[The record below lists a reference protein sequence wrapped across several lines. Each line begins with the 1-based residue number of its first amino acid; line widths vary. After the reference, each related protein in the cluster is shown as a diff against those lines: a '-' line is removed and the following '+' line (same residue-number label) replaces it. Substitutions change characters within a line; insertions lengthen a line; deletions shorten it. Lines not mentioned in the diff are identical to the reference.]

1 MREKYRPRRLLRRPG
16 APKRLLPR
24 PRPAHLWRR
33 ACALVMSAVLVF
45 SLLPVYPAA
54 AEPASRASSAESEGY
69 FDLGERRLEQSQTLT
84 DNGDGT
90 YTWTLSV
97 TAQLSGSDIN
107 VNSQVAQTGSFTA
120 AQSGD
125 YLLELWGGSGASGG
139 ASSYGAGGAGGEAG
153 YVYGVVH
160 LEAGQTLYYTLGG
173 NGSQTT
179 GTSAGGGANDGGSHG
194 DWGSYTVGGG
204 GGYSAVYLFDA
215 GEYAEGSALTE
226 TQRLNNYILIAG
238 GGGGGGA
245 GDGFYLFGSQ
255 AGTADGGAGGSLEDS
270 AAIPLTGSGYAVPGT
285 VFAGS
290 NGSSSGTSTGYAG
303 RGGSNVPGE
312 VVSTVLSAVDV
323 ETPNDWAGTNNPNTP
338 GGSGG
343 AGNIRG
349 GSGGAGF
356 CGGSGGIMT
365 SLIVPTNVGGGGGG
379 SSFVAANVRYSLTD
393 EERVSLQGTHDS
405 STGGAVHITYLGAEG
420 DQDREFDFT
429 GTVSQ
434 YFDIEEVSSNAGT
447 ASIGGDRSF
456 TVSGASLTGGE
467 TGSEITV
474 TLTLRPRDGFA
485 GGNGVPLFTGDGI
498 VCATPGDGGEDLSAT
513 IPVEEACGEVNVP
526 LNFTVRPESHL
537 VSYIGE
543 GGVTRNVAEL
553 YTDDYAGV
561 RDELSAH
568 WEYDFIESIGP
579 YVVRNY
585 PDGTEELT
593 GEVTVYASTQFLVGF
608 TVTPEEREPA
618 AAVGDPVEI
627 TEYTGIA
634 VIALLNHEL
643 NGNDMEY
650 DKTLTYNG
658 DGTYIL
664 SLRVTASSGLS
675 APSFQAMYR
684 ILSQQ
689 GGNGNYEYSVQADGW
704 YLIQIWGGDGGD
716 GGGTSVYDGGKGGA
730 GGYVWGY
737 CHLETGNIV
746 TGLVGANGE
755 DGEYG
760 VINTDRRGKYGWYTS
775 AQVNSTYQMIAGGGG
790 GGGGGLGAEG
800 QDGYSATEA
809 PTSEL
814 LNIPDDYNGKNGEY
828 GNLLD
833 HPGGYGGTAGAN
845 YRSDA
850 MYTAVDTTYLSAEGL
865 SRLTAA
871 LENGSNPDTQTNAG
885 AVRITPLQ
893 LDEGHGQGE
902 SAGLAGYTLDVDLS
916 QYFVLVGV
924 EGDNCYL
931 DDPVCTDNGSSAHI
945 TVTNI
950 DPIATTVT
958 PVGDEESGIDADITA
973 EFTVDLTLT
982 PRAGFLG
989 GNDVPILGYDTQG
1002 NVSGMKLSQSTPDG
1016 TGTASVT
1023 IPRVPSADYANV
1035 AIPDLAEAGFS
1046 VTPQDY
1052 RYYVPGDPA
1061 VQHSQLYTNYTEP
1074 PLDWQDDYVDIT
1086 RPDDVTTGYQPSET
1100 TEVPIEVAADPQ
1112 DDPRLATVGPT
1123 VTGQTLTETATIY
1136 VRYKVDYQLG
1146 GNLSHDHAADPDD
1159 SQGRFLAEPG
1169 EDFTVT
1175 LSAAEGYD
1183 LPENIKVTVEGA
1195 AGARYTY
1202 DHNTG
1207 VVSIPGD
1214 QVNGN
1219 IVITA
1224 TAVEEEEE
1232 YTITYVYQTSPQDQE
1247 GTVAPVETYTEGAA
1261 LSDTFGKTHKPV
1273 EYPGYDFIWT
1283 YYGDDGSFDITEM
1296 ETMPAQDLIFV
1307 GTYVPQQYT
1316 LTINYV
1322 DEEGNVLH
1330 APDTQPFYFGE
1341 EYTVNAPEIPGYVP
1355 DQSAITGTMDTVGG
1369 KEITF
1374 TYTQI
1379 VGQLVILYQNKAGE
1393 EIEDRHTQDI
1403 TTGQTY
1409 EVTSPEVPGYTADKP
1424 TVTGTATEAD
1434 AQNGLTIHV
1443 TYTPNRY
1450 TVTFDPAGGTC
1461 ATESRLV
1468 LYDSPY
1474 SYDPES
1480 KTYRGLPTAYRAG
1493 YAFLGWYLADGTQV
1507 TEDTLV
1513 ATAGDHTLTAHWSQN
1528 TYTLTIQYVYSAD
1541 DETNPGGEAHESYT
1555 QELPFGAAYH
1565 VPSPDIENYTPD
1577 QAVVSG
1583 TMPARDL
1590 TVTVTYTKNQPIEVY
1605 FHLRGGT
1612 WTDDSTTFW
1621 PEKDET
1627 TGEATGRYAAHLTG
1641 DGRVPEPAS
1650 DPTFPEGTHA
1660 FVGWTTVEPDSNIW
1674 NTFVDTDGDG
1684 SVNLTEFEQY
1694 RYDFSTVHQVDPESP
1709 PQIVLYAVWDPDVTT
1724 VEVVKV
1730 DSGTDAPLA
1739 GAGFTL
1745 YRYRQTVTA
1754 NETGGYDFQREK
1766 DQYGQYILE
1775 DTPVGTVTTGTD
1787 GRARFANLAAG
1798 YYQLTETAAPAGY
1811 ALLSGGVVLFLP
1823 YGDEAPYIVTDESPP
1838 QVSKA
1843 DSAEGVD
1850 LTVRVPNTVQYS
1862 AAITA
1867 PDSLTLTYTPPDL
1880 IWNPE
1885 TLEYE
1890 GLDGGEG
1897 SWTCEAVWPDGTG
1910 EGTAI
1915 TVTNTS
1921 PAGTGPL
1928 TVTVTLDYEDDYIS
1942 LLDLSTLT
1950 QTGEGSFQ
1958 QTEDPEAGEKTL
1970 TGTLAPGQ
1978 AATFALAMEGT
1989 AQGLLPETAA
1999 PVGVITVRVT
2009 RQRRADA
2016 AGRGGPALPPLHPR
2030 RRGRRSKQG

>member
-1 MREKYRPRRLLRRPG
+1 MRETYRPRRLLRRPG

-54 AEPASRASSAESEGY
+54 AEPASRASSAESGGY

-290 NGSSSGTSTGYAG
+290 NGSSSGASTGYAG

-356 CGGSGGIMT
+356 CGGS
-365 SLIVPTNVGGGGGG
+365 
-379 SSFVAANVRYSLTD
+379 SSVAANVRYSLTD
-393 EERVSLQGTHDS
+393 EERVALQGTHDS

-447 ASIGGDRSF
+447 ASIGGDGSF
-456 TVSGASLTGGE
+456 TVTGASLTGGE

-513 IPVEEACGEVNVP
+513 IPVEETCGAVNVP
-526 LNFTVRPESHL
+526 LDFTVEPIDHTANSPGS
-537 VSYIGE
+537 VSPSQLYNDNYAE
-543 GGVTRNVAEL
+543 VRAEL
-553 YTDDYAGV
+553 QAGKADW
-561 RDELSAH
+561 R
-568 WEYDFIESIGP
+568 YDFIAAIGEY
-579 YVVRNY
+579 YVTDLSGKPANDPIEFERSETYLVCIDVT
-585 PDGTEELT
+585 PKS
-593 GEVTVYASTQFLVGF
+593 GEAALVGETVESPTTISGAVNIILKTDALNENDIQFDKTQTYDPVTGTYDLALTTTAITGNKVLALENDNPGSYTF
-608 TVTPEEREPA
+608 TVD
-618 AAVGDPVEI
+618 V
-627 TEYTGIA
+627 
-634 VIALLNHEL
+634 
-643 NGNDMEY
+643 
-650 DKTLTYNG
+650 
-658 DGTYIL
+658 
-664 SLRVTASSGLS
+664 
-675 APSFQAMYR
+675 
-684 ILSQQ
+684 
-689 GGNGNYEYSVQADGW
+689 DGW
-704 YLIQIWGGDGGD
+704 YLIQLWGGDGGTGAD
-716 GGGTSVYDGGKGGA
+716 YSTIVGTGQGGA
-730 GGYVWGY
+730 GGSGGYVWGY
-737 CHLETGNIV
+737 SYLEKGTSITGDIGAKGENGAIIG
-746 TGLVGANGE
+746 TGISSAEGG
-755 DGEYG
+755 DGG
-760 VINTDRRGKYGWYTS
+760 GYTS
-775 AQVNSTYQMIAGGGG
+775 ATWGNSTHLLAGGGG
-790 GGGGGLGAEG
+790 GGGGGGFSLG
-800 QDGYSATEA
+800 TEA
-809 PTSEL
+809 GKPGDSALTFGAISEG
-814 LNIPDDYNGKNGEY
+814 LNTHNGQKGK
-828 GNLLD
+828 D
-833 HPGGYGGTAGAN
+833 GGSWGGGGGAGGTAGAN

-850 MYTAVDTTYLSAEGL
+850 MGSDYANDAGIPEAVRNELSAL
-865 SRLTAA
+865 DPANNTQNPSTQ
-871 LENGSNPDTQTNAG
+871 NGG
-885 AVRITPLQ
+885 AIRITPL
-893 LDEGHGQGE
+893 GMGE
-902 SAGLAGYTLDVDLS
+902 VPPDDLS
-916 QYFVLVGV
+916 NYNIGMILSPYFVLAEGESSVRVDGGTYDSFEVEQDTDMTNGRGDFVRVVG
-924 EGDNCYL
+924 
-931 DDPVCTDNGSSAHI
+931 
-945 TVTNI
+945 I
-950 DPIATTVT
+950 DPDQLVEAPQEGPPGST
-958 PVGDEESGIDADITA
+958 GEEEYYTLTA
-973 EFTVDLTLT
+973 EFTVHFTLV

-989 GNDVPILGYDTQG
+989 GNDVPVLH
-1002 NVSGMKLSQSTPDG
+1002 NEALSDLADNTGLYLAQTTTAEDG
-1016 TGTASVT
+1016 TTSAAGIWVPT
-1023 IPRVPSADYANV
+1023 IAQADYANV

-1046 VTPQDY
+1046 VMPQDY

-1316 LTINYV
+1316 LTIHYV
-1322 DEEGNVLH
+1322 DEGGQTLRD
-1330 APDTQPFYFGE
+1330 PTTQQVYFGG

-1480 KTYRGLPTAYRAG
+1480 KTYRGLPTAYREG

-1507 TEDTLV
+1507 TEETLV
-1513 ATAGDHTLTAHWSQN
+1513 ATAEDHTLTARWSQES
-1528 TYTLTIQYVYSAD
+1528 YTLTIRYVYSAD
-1541 DETNPGGEAHESYT
+1541 DETNHGGEAHESYT

-1621 PEKDET
+1621 PETDDT
-1627 TGEATGRYAAHLTG
+1627 SGATGRYAAYLTG
-1641 DGRVPEPAS
+1641 DGWVPEPAS
-1650 DPTFPEGTHA
+1650 DPNSPDGTHA
-1660 FVGWTTVEPDSNIW
+1660 FVGWTTVVPNSDTW
-1674 NTFVDTDGDG
+1674 NTFVDTNGDG
-1684 SVNLTEFEQY
+1684 SVDLAEFERH
-1694 RYDFSTVHQVDPESP
+1694 RYDFSTVHQADQDDPP
-1709 PQIVLYAVWDPDVTT
+1709 IVLYAVWDPDVTT

-1730 DSGTDAPLA
+1730 DSGTNAPLA

-1745 YRYRQTVTA
+1745 YRYQQTVTA
-1754 NETGGYDFQREK
+1754 NTETGGYEFQREK
-1766 DQYGQYILE
+1766 NQYGQYILE
-1775 DTPVGTVTTGTD
+1775 DTPVGTVTTDENGT
-1787 GRARFANLAAG
+1787 ARFANLAAG
-1798 YYQLTETAAPAGY
+1798 WYQLTETEAPAGY
-1811 ALLSGGVVLFLP
+1811 APLSGAVVLFLP
-1823 YGDEAPYIVTDESPP
+1823 YGDGTPTIVTDESPP

-1862 AAITA
+1862 AAITT

-1885 TLEYE
+1885 KLEYE
-1890 GLDGGEG
+1890 GLDGDEG

-1921 PAGTGPL
+1921 PEGTGPL

-1958 QTEDPEAGEKTL
+1958 QTVEDEAEGTSTL

-1978 AATFALAMEGT
+1978 AAAFTLTVSGT